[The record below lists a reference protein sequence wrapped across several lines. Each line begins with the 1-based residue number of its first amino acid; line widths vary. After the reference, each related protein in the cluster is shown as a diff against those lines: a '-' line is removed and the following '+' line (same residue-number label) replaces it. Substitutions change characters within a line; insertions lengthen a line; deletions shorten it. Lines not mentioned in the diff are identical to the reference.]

1 MKLFHVIATGAIALT
16 ILSGCT
22 RKSADDTE
30 IANFV
35 IDETIK
41 TASRSYV
48 ATGTD
53 LGDTIYASVSA
64 SLTWP
69 EKLGDA
75 SLSVLQDSIKA
86 ALFGKY
92 GAIKGID
99 KAIKAYVADVSAI
112 GDSTFRPVDSI
123 PPTEAGEMAWY
134 LQAVGKIT
142 DLNEQ
147 YVTYQASISSYA
159 GGAHP
164 MTAIYSFSYD
174 LDKAMVLTAENIFV
188 KGSEGA
194 LLKIVRE
201 SLARQYSTT
210 VDKLD
215 EAGFW
220 PENLNYLGDVYL
232 SDGMVMFHYGPYA
245 IAPYSMGDIDI
256 AVWNEEITDYLAP
269 SVIELLQR

>member
-1 MKLFHVIATGAIALT
+1 MATGAIALT
-16 ILSGCT
+16 LLSGCT

-134 LQAVGKIT
+134 LQAV
-142 DLNEQ
+142 
-147 YVTYQASISSYA
+147 
-159 GGAHP
+159 
-164 MTAIYSFSYD
+164 
-174 LDKAMVLTAENIFV
+174 
-188 KGSEGA
+188 
-194 LLKIVRE
+194 
-201 SLARQYSTT
+201 
-210 VDKLD
+210 
-215 EAGFW
+215 
-220 PENLNYLGDVYL
+220 
-232 SDGMVMFHYGPYA
+232 
-245 IAPYSMGDIDI
+245 
-256 AVWNEEITDYLAP
+256 
-269 SVIELLQR
+269 

>member
-1 MKLFHVIATGAIALT
+1 
-16 ILSGCT
+16 
-22 RKSADDTE
+22 
-30 IANFV
+30 
-35 IDETIK
+35 
-41 TASRSYV
+41 
-48 ATGTD
+48 
-53 LGDTIYASVSA
+53 
-64 SLTWP
+64 
-69 EKLGDA
+69 
-75 SLSVLQDSIKA
+75 
-86 ALFGKY
+86 
-92 GAIKGID
+92 
-99 KAIKAYVADVSAI
+99 
-112 GDSTFRPVDSI
+112 
-123 PPTEAGEMAWY
+123 
-134 LQAVGKIT
+134 
-142 DLNEQ
+142 
-147 YVTYQASISSYA
+147 
-159 GGAHP
+159 

-174 LDKAMVLTAENIFV
+174 LDKAMVLTAENMFV